1 MVKGIDNDGS
11 FEGLRRYNDFF
22 NLWAT
27 LLQRWPGIFIPPIP
41 PKKKV
46 GNKVERFL
54 SERMLFL
61 SRFLKTISK
70 NYYLLNSEEFKIF
83 SWCPQNEIE
92 NRLKNLTRPSADTIL
107 ERLWITFN
115 ITEDPDPIRL
125 NACWTEM
132 NEFKSF
138 IRKIQPVLKMM
149 QEQTKDMVPVK
160 DVQNKNY
167 ERFLEMLGKYEDT
180 NLSMYTN

>member
-1 MVKGIDNDGS
+1 
-11 FEGLRRYNDFF
+11 
-22 NLWAT
+22 
-27 LLQRWPGIFIPPIP
+27 
-41 PKKKV
+41 
-46 GNKVERFL
+46 
-54 SERMLFL
+54 
-61 SRFLKTISK
+61 
-70 NYYLLNSEEFKIF
+70 
-83 SWCPQNEIE
+83 
-92 NRLKNLTRPSADTIL
+92 
-107 ERLWITFN
+107 
-115 ITEDPDPIRL
+115 
-125 NACWTEM
+125 M